1 MKSGF
6 CKICFSLV
14 SLNKQIGKG
23 VTGMTDGFTHCNMKN
38 CISLTN
44 FLLLGGNVGLDNRLK
59 GRYSTLDFDGE
70 FQTKILQMET

>member
-1 MKSGF
+1 
-6 CKICFSLV
+6 
-14 SLNKQIGKG
+14 
-23 VTGMTDGFTHCNMKN
+23 MTDGFTHCNMKN
-38 CISLTN
+38 CISLTD